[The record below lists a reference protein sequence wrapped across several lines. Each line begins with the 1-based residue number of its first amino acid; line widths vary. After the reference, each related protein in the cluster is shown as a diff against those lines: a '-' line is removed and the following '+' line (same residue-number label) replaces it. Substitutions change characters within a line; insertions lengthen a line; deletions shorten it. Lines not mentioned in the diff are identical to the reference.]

1 MYVSNTQFVI
11 FERLCNGK
19 NEQIDNT
26 NLLNFLKE
34 ENENPDNFFQ
44 SLVQTGLV
52 AIKNK
57 KLELVTKQ
65 CQCAILPN
73 GKYAVAENNS
83 GRFTNWINKHYK
95 PNKA

>member
-1 MYVSNTQFVI
+1 KYTEIKNELLSEQPESREWEPTYVSNTQFVI
-11 FERLCNGK
+11 FERLCNCE

-57 KLELVTKQ
+57 KLELVT
-65 CQCAILPN
+65 
-73 GKYAVAENNS
+73 
-83 GRFTNWINKHYK
+83 
-95 PNKA
+95 